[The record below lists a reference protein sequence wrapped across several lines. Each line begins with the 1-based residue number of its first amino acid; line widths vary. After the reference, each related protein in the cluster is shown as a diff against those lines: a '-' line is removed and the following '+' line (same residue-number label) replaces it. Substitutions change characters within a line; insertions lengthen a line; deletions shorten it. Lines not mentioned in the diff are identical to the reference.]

1 MDNLSDK
8 NQQRAGLLMALFVVS
23 AAALSVVV
31 YFIASIFSLPVWIG
45 VLLAVL
51 TLVSLIYLSASAER
65 RILSTF
71 DGQQILDNEHPR
83 LINLVEGVCLSTG
96 ILVPEIRVIPTEARN
111 IAAVGRSIERSTL
124 IVTSGLLE
132 SASRVELEAVLANRI
147 SQIATGKTALTT
159 VSRTTFGLQIGSAS
173 FRIQPFLALPA
184 ILKKKIGLELDP
196 SDDFV
201 GDNAAVKITRYP
213 PGMAEA
219 LKMMENRN
227 QVTESGRIID
237 SLWLLSSGSKNK
249 KNNRPTVEAR
259 MTALREL

>member
-8 NQQRAGLLMALFVVS
+8 NRQRAGLLMVLFVVS
-23 AAALSVVV
+23 VAALSVVV
-31 YFIASIFSLPVWIG
+31 YFLARIFSIPVSIG
-45 VLLAVL
+45 VLLAAL
-51 TLVSLIYLSASAER
+51 TLVPVLYLCASAER
-65 RILSTF
+65 RVLNTF
-71 DGQQILDNEHPR
+71 SGQQILDDEYPR

-96 ILVPEIRVIPTEARN
+96 IPIPEIRVIPTEARN
-111 IAAVGRSIERSTL
+111 MAAVGRSIERSTL

-159 VSRTTFGLQIGSAS
+159 TALTTFGLQIGSTS
-173 FRIQPFLALPA
+173 FRIRPFLALPA
-184 ILKKKIGLELDP
+184 VLQKKIGLELDS

-213 PGMAEA
+213 PGMVEA
-219 LKMMENRN
+219 LRMMENRN
-227 QVTESGRIID
+227 HVTESGPIID
-237 SLWLLSSGSKNK
+237 SLWVLSSDPKS
-249 KNNRPTVEAR
+249 NRPTVEAR